1 MPLTSLPPLRVV
13 AAYVALVLIW
23 GSTWAAIKIGIGDVP
38 PFVFAFE
45 RGVAVSLVL
54 TTLALLLRQRFPSSR
69 REVAAAVVVGVFNT
83 GTSWALIFWSEQ
95 YVPSGIVSVFGA
107 TAPVWT
113 AFLAHFLVRGDRLS
127 AFKLIGLALGLIGT
141 AVLVGAPTTGESG
154 AVLLAT
160 GLLALMPI
168 TWSIAA
174 ILSARTL
181 ARSAPIAT
189 VAAGTW
195 AGSAVLVPFALSQ
208 MNEPSHWTMASGLA
222 LTYLVLVGSCVGLV
236 LNLWLYRKL
245 RPTTTSLAQILI
257 TAEAILIGTVALG
270 EPVSARMLGG
280 AALVA
285 GAVLC
290 NALAGGG
297 PPVEEAALSR
307 PAAAAG

>member
-1 MPLTSLPPLRVV
+1 M
-13 AAYVALVLIW
+13 VLIW
-23 GSTWAAIKIGIGDVP
+23 GSTWAAIKVGIADVP
-38 PFVFAFE
+38 PFVFALE
-45 RGVAVSLVL
+45 RGIAVSVVL
-54 TTLALLLRQRFPSSR
+54 TALALMLRQRFPSSR
-69 REVAAAVVVGVFNT
+69 REVAAAGLVGVFNT

-113 AFLAHFLVRGDRLS
+113 AFLAHFLVQGDRLS
-127 AFKLIGLALGLIGT
+127 AFKVVGLALGLIGT
-141 AVLVGAPTTGESG
+141 AVLVGAPMTGESG

-168 TWSIAA
+168 TWAIAA

-208 MNEPSHWTMASGLA
+208 VTQPAHWTPASALA
-222 LTYLVLVGSCVGLV
+222 LAYLVLVGSCVGLV

-257 TAEAILIGTVALG
+257 TAEAILIGTFALG
-270 EPVSARMLGG
+270 EPIAVRTLGG
-280 AALVA
+280 AALVVA
-285 GAVLC
+285 AVIC

-297 PPVEEAALSR
+297 PPAEEAAVSR
-307 PAAAAG
+307 PAAAAS